1 MAIVLY
7 EFGSGDYIQI
17 IVKMIEYFE
26 STIACATKEVHQ
38 SIVEG
43 YVDFT
48 KTENG
53 CTQAMVEWV
62 SNGDSFQRSFK
73 IFMVSFLA

>member
-26 STIACATKEVHQ
+26 STIVCATKEVYQ

-53 CTQAMVEWV
+53 CTQAMVEMGVKWWFI
-62 SNGDSFQRSFK
+62 SEKFQN
-73 IFMVSFLA
+73 I